1 MHKLMRVRDVAD
13 RLKVTAKTVYRKI
26 TGGELSVV
34 RLGRSIRISEDALN
48 EYLNGH
54 KATGSSYD

>member
-1 MHKLMRVRDVAD
+1 MQLMKVKDVAN
-13 RLKVTAKTVYRKI
+13 RLKVTTKTVYRKI

-34 RLGRSIRISEDALN
+34 RLGRSIRISEEALN

-54 KATGSSYD
+54 KMVGGSYD